1 MGRTAFFLRAY
12 NDIDHI
18 APVIWKFIKKGEK
31 PIVIFHTDVDY
42 ENDYRIKFLLS
53 EGEVEIIRDLDAKYL
68 RFQKVSKSLL
78 YRINY
83 KLYRLKRNPRTFLGR
98 LHRKFSFDCSNEVE
112 FLLKNEISQCVFEWG
127 TPFER
132 GEVINKYFI
141 AAKGQ
146 GITTLCL
153 PHGCNMFTH
162 SDVNE
167 GYRALMIKG
176 GIADQSFR
184 REYDYYVFQNPFRR
198 DGWVKWGYNP
208 VKTFAWGSARWCP
221 EWQKLNQKICPKF
234 VPQKNS
240 DQRYKIVFMQYQSNY
255 NIDKDLIWSLLSAI
269 ASNNKI
275 QLIIKDSTRHGTNY
289 SSKQFLENYGNVQN
303 VEFVGNEANSPA
315 LIECSDC
322 VIAFGSSIGI
332 EALIQNKPLI
342 NPHYLIS
349 NRTHYEKFNAA
360 LNAGSQKDV
369 ILHLEKLIN
378 EREYNIPDENKQ
390 KLFKEFIYG
399 GKEDHDVLESYYGKI
414 TEGYLSY

>member
-12 NDIDHI
+12 NDLDHI
-18 APVIWKFIKKGEK
+18 APIIWKFIKKEEN
-31 PIVIFHTDVDY
+31 PVVIFHTDVDY
-42 ENDYRIKFLLS
+42 ENDYRIKFLIS
-53 EGEVEIIRDLDAKYL
+53 EGPVEIFRDLDEEYMK
-68 RFQKVSKSLL
+68 FKKVSRNLF
-78 YRINY
+78 YRVRH
-83 KLYRLKRNPRTFLGR
+83 KLFRLKRDPRTLLGR
-98 LHRKFSFDCSNEVE
+98 LHRKFSFDCSNQVK

-167 GYRALMIKG
+167 GYRAFMIRG
-176 GIADQSFR
+176 GIPDQSFR
-184 REYDYYVFQNPFRR
+184 REYDYYVFQNPYRR

-221 EWQKLNQKICPKF
+221 EWQKLNQEICPEFIPKKD
-234 VPQKNS
+234 PN
-240 DQRYKIVFMQYQSNY
+240 QRYKIVFMQYQSNY
-255 NIDKDLIWSLLSAI
+255 NIDKDLIWSLLSTI
-269 ASNNKI
+269 ASNNGI
-275 QLIIKDSTRHGTNY
+275 QLIIKDNPRHGTNY

-315 LIECSDC
+315 LIEWAEC

-332 EALIQNKPLI
+332 EALCQNQPLI
-342 NPHYLIS
+342 NSYYLIS
-349 NRTHYEKFNAA
+349 NSTHFEKFEAA
-360 LNAGSQKDV
+360 LNAASKSEV
-369 ILHLEKLIN
+369 MSHIKKLMSN
-378 EREYNIPDENKQ
+378 SEYNVKSDGKE

-399 GKEDHDVLESYYGKI
+399 GKDKHDVLESYYNKI
-414 TEGYLSY
+414 TNEYLSY